1 MVLYLVQID
10 VPSSEADAFA
20 KYQAGHVAK
29 ALAAMGRSAVGSRAR
44 AHGDGKT
51 TRFFWFFE
59 LPTLSAL
66 EAYLTSRERED
77 LSAELANAFP
87 QAKILRSFGEL
98 AGNVRRGLR
107 YGEDPGAAFIV
118 DVSISKDQANGWAS
132 WYDGEQLPQVLAG
145 NGFIRARRFEL
156 HDGEDTSHHLVVYD
170 AVDLPSVLAFQEDAG
185 QKLAS
190 EHARHAPHAKLQPS
204 TWEWIREASG
214 DD

>member
-10 VPSSEADAFA
+10 VPPSEAEAFA

-44 AHGDGKT
+44 AQGDGKT
-51 TRFFWFFE
+51 ARFFWFFE
-59 LPTLSAL
+59 LPTLTAL

-77 LSAELANAFP
+77 LSGELAAAFP

-107 YGEDPGAAFIV
+107 YGEDPGAAFVV
-118 DVSISKDQANGWAS
+118 DVSIAKDQANGWSS
-132 WYDGEQLPQVLAG
+132 WYDGEHLPQVLGG

-156 HDGEDTSHHLVVYD
+156 HDGEELSHHLVIYD
-170 AVDLPSVLAFQEDAG
+170 AVDLPAVRSFQEDAG
-185 QKLAS
+185 QRLAS
-190 EHARHAPHAKLQPS
+190 EHERQAPAAKIQRS
-204 TWEWIREASG
+204 TWEWIREASAE
-214 DD
+214 D